1 MISLTLILAGFF
13 LPILGFFSLM
23 LCPLP
28 LCVLGCLEGQKKMT
42 MAELMIE
49 ITLFLVVSPS
59 MAVYFLLGCSP
70 VAAIIYSISREDIKA
85 VKKFSGPESIL
96 ICTGASILFKL
107 ILIAA
112 FWFFTGR
119 NIFLP
124 DIKQIAVI
132 LRQLYADR
140 PELLQSVV
148 QSLGL
153 LPYLLPTLL
162 VVYASFE
169 TLLNY
174 SLCGKIVKKFSPSS
188 KNFPPQLPEFRM
200 WRFPR
205 SLLLVLVCSFIT
217 GFFID
222 TDTWFSGAVFLM
234 NLQIVINV
242 FMFIQGL
249 SAAFWL
255 MDGFKLRRITKIFIC
270 LILTIPFFWA
280 WLIIIGM
287 SDMIL
292 NLRDR
297 IKFHYS

>member
-1 MISLTLILAGFF
+1 
-13 LPILGFFSLM
+13 
-23 LCPLP
+23 
-28 LCVLGCLEGQKKMT
+28 MT

-174 SLCGKIVKKFSPSS
+174 SLCGKIVKKFLPSS

-205 SLLLVLVCSFIT
+205 SLLLVLVCSFIA